1 VTNQVQE
8 LCQLERAIIG
18 DMILVTGGTGFIGR
32 ALIRHLV
39 DNGYQVRTLIRPSQ
53 QSPKLPKGVPVE
65 VAVASFND
73 PRGLRAAMVGVDAI
87 YHLAGVERRGAQAD
101 LLETDIQGTRA
112 LVQTAVEAGV
122 DRFFALS
129 HLGADRASAYP
140 VLKAKAIAEE
150 HIRRSGIDYTIL
162 RTAIVFG
169 PSDGFTTGL
178 AQLLHGLP
186 FVFLLPRGGETLIQP
201 LWIEDLVTCL
211 TWALDDEDTRRRV
224 YEIGGPEFLS
234 LHQVVETVMRQIGV
248 RRSLVP
254 AHPVFLRTLTVILES
269 VFPNSPVSVYWLDY
283 LATNRTCSLDTVP
296 RVFNLM
302 PARFNQRLAYLEG
315 VNWGRELRRSIFRRN
330 RR

>member
-1 VTNQVQE
+1 MQE

-18 DMILVTGGTGFIGR
+18 GMILVTGGTGFIGR

-39 DNGYQVRTLIRPSQ
+39 DNSYQVRTLIRPSQ
-53 QSPKLPKGVPVE
+53 QSPRLPKGVPVE

-73 PRGLRAAMVGVDAI
+73 LRGLRAAMVGVDTI
-87 YHLAGVERRGAQAD
+87 YHLAGVERQGVRAD

-112 LVQTAVEAGV
+112 LVQTAVEAGI
-122 DRFFALS
+122 DRFFTIS

-150 HIRRSGIDYTIL
+150 HIRRSGIDYTVF

-169 PSDGFTTGL
+169 PGDGFTTGL
-178 AQLLHGLP
+178 AQLLHGIP

-211 TWALDDEDTRRRV
+211 TWALDDDDTRKRV

-234 LHQVVETVMRQIGV
+234 LHQIVESIMAQIGV
-248 RRSLVP
+248 RRSLVS
-254 AHPVFLRTLTVILES
+254 AHPVFLRALTVLLES
-269 VFPNSPVSVYWLDY
+269 ILPNSPVSVYWLDY
-283 LATNRTCSLDTVP
+283 LAANRTCSLDTVP
-296 RVFNLM
+296 RVFNLL

-315 VNWGRELRRSIFRRN
+315 VKWGRELRRSIFRRN
-330 RR
+330 RQ

>member
-1 VTNQVQE
+1 MQE

-234 LHQVVETVMRQIGV
+234 LQQVVETVMRQIGV

>member
-1 VTNQVQE
+1 
-8 LCQLERAIIG
+8 
-18 DMILVTGGTGFIGR
+18 MILVTGGTGFIGR

-53 QSPKLPKGVPVE
+53 QSPRLPQGVPVE
-65 VAVASFND
+65 VAVASLTD
-73 PRGLRAAMVGVDAI
+73 ERGLRAAMVGVDTI
-87 YHLAGVERRGAQAD
+87 YHLAGVERRGVRAD
-101 LLETDIQGTRA
+101 LLETDIQGARMMA
-112 LVQTAVEAGV
+112 NVAVEAGV
-122 DRFFALS
+122 DRFFTLS

-169 PSDGFTTGL
+169 PGDGFTTGL

-211 TWALDDEDTRRRV
+211 TWALDDDDTRKRV

-234 LHQVVETVMRQIGV
+234 LRQVTEAVMQHVDV
-248 RRSLVP
+248 RRAIMS
-254 AHPVFLRTLTVILES
+254 AHPVALRTLTILLEY
-269 VFPNSPVSVYWLDY
+269 FLPNSPISVYWLDY

-302 PARFNQRLAYLEG
+302 PARFSQRLAYLEDH
-315 VNWGRELRRSIFRRN
+315 NWGRDLRRSVFRRN
-330 RR
+330 GK

>member
-1 VTNQVQE
+1 MPK
-8 LCQLERAIIG
+8 ERAIIAA
-18 DMILVTGGTGFIGR
+18 MILVTGGTGFIGR

-53 QSPKLPKGVPVE
+53 QSPRLPRGVPVE

-73 PRGLRAAMVGVDAI
+73 VRGLRAAMVGVDAI
-87 YHLAGVERRGAQAD
+87 YHLAGVERRGVRAD
-101 LLETDIQGTRA
+101 LLTTDIQGTRT
-112 LVQTAVEAGV
+112 LVNTAVDAGV
-122 DRFFALS
+122 DRFFTVS

-162 RTAIVFG
+162 RASLIFG
-169 PSDGFTTGL
+169 PGDGFTTGL

-186 FVFLLPRGGETLIQP
+186 FIFLLPRGGETLIQP

-211 TWALDDEDTRRRV
+211 TWALDDDDTRQRT

-234 LHQVVETVMRQIGV
+234 FQKVVKIVMDKIGV
-248 RRSLVP
+248 HRALVST
-254 AHPVFLRTLTVILES
+254 HPVFLRSLTVMLEYF
-269 VFPNSPVSVYWLDY
+269 FPGTPVSVYWLDY

-315 VNWGRELRRSIFRRN
+315 EKWGRQLRRSMFRR
-330 RR
+330 R